1 MTRGSYWWW
10 VVGAVGMFAVI
21 GVLMLIERDGEPD
34 RLAPD
39 PSQVGEVGEPAPAP
53 VPTPAH
59 KRSLLTPSP
68 PSPALAPASRPLQT
82 GTTVLAKDAPAKDEG
97 PAATPD
103 PGAKSWA
110 ETAPP
115 ATAPPATS
123 AAPPAA
129 AQQASLPTVAA
140 VAPRAEAEKA
150 AWQRYAVP
158 VPGAEG
164 RPMIAIVIDDAGI
177 DRRRSLQAMT
187 LKGPLTFAFLPYAHD
202 LAAQAAAA
210 HASGHELIVHLPMEP
225 DDGSADPGPNALMTN
240 LDPGEIL
247 RRLRWDLARFDGYV
261 GVSNHMGS
269 EFTAD
274 SSAMRTV
281 MTELKARGLLFLDSR
296 TTRESVAVWIARD
309 LGVPLAER
317 NVFLDN
323 EVAPE
328 AVRARLAELEQVAH
342 QDGFAVGIGHLHDVT
357 LDELARWLPE
367 VEGRGFA
374 LVPIS
379 AIVRRQRAAD

>member
-10 VVGAVGMFAVI
+10 VAGAVGMFAVI
-21 GVLMLIERDGEPD
+21 GALVLIERDGEPD

-39 PSQVGEVGEPAPAP
+39 PSQAEEVGEPVATLG
-53 VPTPAH
+53 PTPAH
-59 KRSLLTPSP
+59 EQSLLTPS
-68 PSPALAPASRPLQT
+68 SGPLRT
-82 GTTVLAKDAPAKDEG
+82 GTTAPAEDEN

-103 PGAKSWA
+103 PGRAGKVGEPAAAAKD
-110 ETAPP
+110 EDPP
-115 ATAPPATS
+115 AIS

-129 AQQASLPTVAA
+129 ARQ
-140 VAPRAEAEKA
+140 AEAGEA

-158 VPGAEG
+158 VSGAEG

-177 DRRRSLQAMT
+177 DRQRSLQAMT

-202 LAAQAAAA
+202 LAGQTAAAR
-210 HASGHELIVHLPMEP
+210 ASGHELIVHLPMEP
-225 DDGSADPGPNALMTN
+225 DDGLADPGPNALMTG
-240 LDPGEIL
+240 LDHGEIL
-247 RRLRWDLARFDGYV
+247 RRLRWGLARFDGYV

-269 EFTAD
+269 GFTAD

-296 TTRESVAVWIARD
+296 TTRESVAVRIARD
-309 LGVPLAER
+309 LGVPHAER

-328 AVRARLAELEQVAH
+328 AVRARLAELEQVAR

-357 LDELARWLPE
+357 LAELARWLPE

-379 AIVRRQRAAD
+379 AIVRRQRPAG

>member
-10 VVGAVGMFAVI
+10 VAGAVGMFAVI
-21 GVLMLIERDGEPD
+21 GALVLIERDGEPD
-34 RLAPD
+34 RLALD
-39 PSQVGEVGEPAPAP
+39 PSPAEEVGEPAPALG
-53 VPTPAH
+53 PTPAH
-59 KRSLLTPSP
+59 EQSLLTPSP
-68 PSPALAPASRPLQT
+68 PSPALAPSSGPLRT
-82 GTTVLAKDAPAKDEG
+82 GTAAPAEDEG

-103 PGAKSWA
+103 PGRAGEVGEPAAAAKD
-110 ETAPP
+110 EDPP
-115 ATAPPATS
+115 ATAPPAIS

-129 AQQASLPTVAA
+129 APQ
-140 VAPRAEAEKA
+140 AEAGEA

-158 VPGAEG
+158 VSGAEG

-177 DRRRSLQAMT
+177 DRQRSLQAMT

-202 LAAQAAAA
+202 LAAQTAAAY
-210 HASGHELIVHLPMEP
+210 ASGHELIVHLPMEP
-225 DDGSADPGPNALMTN
+225 DDGLADPGPNALMTG
-240 LDPGEIL
+240 LDHGEIL
-247 RRLRWDLARFDGYV
+247 RRLRWGLARFDGYV

-269 EFTAD
+269 GFTAD
-274 SSAMRTV
+274 SSGMRTV

-296 TTRESVAVWIARD
+296 TTRESVAVRIARD
-309 LGVPLAER
+309 LGVPHAER

-328 AVRARLAELEQVAH
+328 AVRARLAELEQVAR

-357 LDELARWLPE
+357 LAELARWLPE

-379 AIVRRQRAAD
+379 AIVRRQRPAG

>member
-10 VVGAVGMFAVI
+10 VAAAVGMFAVI
-21 GVLMLIERDGEPD
+21 GALVLIERGGEPD

-39 PSQVGEVGEPAPAP
+39 PSQVGEVGEPVTP
-53 VPTPAH
+53 VPTPALE
-59 KRSLLTPSP
+59 RSLLTPPP
-68 PSPALAPASRPLQT
+68 PSPAVAPASGLLRT
-82 GTTVLAKDAPAKDEG
+82 GTAAPTKDEG
-97 PAATPD
+97 PAAPPD

-115 ATAPPATS
+115 TTS
-123 AAPPAA
+123 AAPPAPPA
-129 AQQASLPTVAA
+129 AVQQANLPTAA
-140 VAPRAEAEKA
+140 VVAPRAEAGKA

-177 DRRRSLQAMT
+177 DRQRSLQAMT

-202 LAAQAAAA
+202 LAAQTAAA

-225 DDGSADPGPNALMTN
+225 DDGLADPGPNALMTG

-269 EFTAD
+269 GFTAD

-296 TTRESVAVWIARD
+296 TTRESVAVRIARD

-323 EVAPE
+323 EVTPE
-328 AVRARLAELEQVAH
+328 AVRARLAELEQVAR

-367 VEGRGFA
+367 VERRGFA

-379 AIVRRQRAAD
+379 AIVQRQRAAD

>member
-10 VVGAVGMFAVI
+10 VAGAVGMFAVI
-21 GVLMLIERDGEPD
+21 GALVLIERDGEPD
-34 RLAPD
+34 RLALD
-39 PSQVGEVGEPAPAP
+39 PSQAEEVGEPVAALG
-53 VPTPAH
+53 PTPAH
-59 KRSLLTPSP
+59 EQSLLTPP
-68 PSPALAPASRPLQT
+68 PGSLRT
-82 GTTVLAKDAPAKDEG
+82 GTATPAEDEG
-97 PAATPD
+97 PAATPG
-103 PGAKSWA
+103 PGAESWA

-123 AAPPAA
+123 AAPPAPPAA
-129 AQQASLPTVAA
+129 AQQANLPTAAA
-140 VAPRAEAEKA
+140 VVPRAEAGEA

-158 VPGAEG
+158 VSGAEG

-177 DRRRSLQAMT
+177 DRQRSLQAMT

-202 LAAQAAAA
+202 LAAQTAAAY
-210 HASGHELIVHLPMEP
+210 ASGHELIVHLPMEP
-225 DDGSADPGPNALMTN
+225 DDGLADPGPNALMTG
-240 LDPGEIL
+240 LDHGEIL

-269 EFTAD
+269 GFTAD

-296 TTRESVAVWIARD
+296 TTRESVAVRIARD
-309 LGVPLAER
+309 LGVPHAER

-328 AVRARLAELEQVAH
+328 AVRARLAELEQVAR

-357 LDELARWLPE
+357 LAELARWLPE

-379 AIVRRQRAAD
+379 AIVRRQRPAD